1 MGLLR
6 NDARPFVFN
15 SSLVSSVRAAVIAL
29 SERETPEVR
38 EMNTSLIAK
47 ASSGDPEAKQFVL
60 DKVALILEDWFPNKK
75 GTDEMDTMIREVYA
89 YNWGLGPLDKYDTD
103 DVDELMINGLRISIE
118 KRGKIITCPERFM
131 TMQEAMNVI
140 RRALEYDGSTD
151 VNEQN
156 PIVYA
161 ERADGARITVA
172 IPPAS
177 KEPTMNIRK
186 FSSFVPTTENLIK
199 VGTIT
204 PEIAQFI
211 RLIVE
216 GKANLIVLGEMGSGK
231 TTFMTW
237 ILGFM
242 KPDERIGLL
251 ETVFEV
257 NPERYYPDHYFVQL
271 RECPVASLDAEFRE
285 LLRANVKRIL
295 VGEMRSGKDLQNYK
309 MGCTRGQPGC
319 VGTFHSSS
327 AMQFVSD
334 AADLLVN
341 EEPTSNKHQQELG
354 IATAVDIVLRFRKF
368 SDGRRVCVDINEL
381 VRSGESYFANTI
393 FKYDFDEENPSAPG
407 QHVPV
412 NRLTNKMLDMLQE
425 RGELSNAYMT
435 KMLGYGPGNGRVV

>member
-1 MGLLR
+1 MGLLKT
-6 NDARPFVFN
+6 DARPFEFN
-15 SSLVSSVRAAVIAL
+15 AALVQDVRTAVIQL
-29 SERETPEVR
+29 SDRESPEVR
-38 EMNTSLIAK
+38 ELNTSLIAK
-47 ASSGDPEAKQFVL
+47 ASSGDPDAKKFIMEKVHFVL
-60 DKVALILEDWFPNKK
+60 EDMFPNYK
-75 GTDEMDTMIREVYA
+75 GTDEMDDMAREVYA

-103 DVDELMINGLRISIE
+103 DVDELMINGTRISVE
-118 KRGKIITCPERFM
+118 RRGKITELPEKFKNW
-131 TMQEAMNVI
+131 QEAMNVI
-140 RRALEYDGSTD
+140 RRALEHDGSTD

-186 FSSFVPTTENLIK
+186 FSSFVPTTENLLK

-211 RLIVE
+211 KLIVE

-257 NPERYYPDHYFVQL
+257 NPERYYPKHFFVQL

-327 AMQFVSD
+327 AVQFVSD
-334 AADLLVN
+334 AADLLIN

-381 VRSGESYFANTI
+381 VRNGDSFYANEI
-393 FKYDFDEENPSAPG
+393 FRYDFDEENPTAPG
-407 QHVPV
+407 QHIAV
-412 NRLTNKMLDMLQE
+412 NRLTNRLLLLLQE
-425 RGELSNAYMT
+425 RGELSTSYMRR
-435 KMLGYGPGNGRVV
+435 MLGYGPGEGRDI

>member
-1 MGLLR
+1 MT
-6 NDARPFVFN
+6 PFKTDK
-15 SSLVSSVRAAVIAL
+15 
-29 SERETPEVR
+29 REFTLNNNLILEVR
-38 EMNTSLIAK
+38 DRVSELSNRDIGTIRSMNTTLIAK
-47 ASSGDPEAKQFVL
+47 ASAGNAEAKEFVMS
-60 DKVALILEDWFPNKK
+60 KVRIIMEEFFPTRK
-75 GTDEMDTMIREVYA
+75 GTPELEAMIKEVYA

-103 DVDELMINGLRISIE
+103 DVDELMINGIRISYE
-118 KRGKIITCPERFM
+118 KGGKIFECRERFNNYE
-131 TMQEAMNVI
+131 EAMNVI
-140 RRALEYDGSTD
+140 RRALEHDGTSD

-172 IPPAS
+172 VPPAS
-177 KEPTMNIRK
+177 KEPTLNIRK
-186 FSSFVPTTENLIK
+186 FTSFVPTTANLIR

-204 PEIAQFI
+204 EYIANTI
-211 RLIVE
+211 KVLVE

-242 KPDERIGLL
+242 PIDERIGIL

-257 NPERYYPDHYFVQL
+257 NPERYYPKHFFVQL
-271 RECPVASLDAEFRE
+271 RECTVASLDAEFRE

-327 AMQFVSD
+327 ALQFVSD

-341 EEPTSNKHQQELG
+341 EEPTSNKYQQELG

-381 VRSGESYFANTI
+381 VREGDKYWANTL
-393 FKYDFDEENPSAPG
+393 FEYKFDEENPSEPG
-407 QHVPV
+407 EHVAV
-412 NRLTNKMLDMLQE
+412 HRMTDKMLRTLQE
-425 RGELSNAYMT
+425 RGELTTSYMR
-435 KMLGYGPGNGRVV
+435 KMLGYAPGEGI